1 MHAHGPTASLVTWM
15 ITADRRTDE
24 DRRLRHLV
32 ALADART
39 GGPSWVERART
50 RLSGRSATP
59 APVPALDCCATA

>member
-1 MHAHGPTASLVTWM
+1 M
-15 ITADRRTDE
+15 ITAERRTDE
-24 DRRLRHLV
+24 DRRLSHLV

-50 RLSGRSATP
+50 RLSGRSA